1 MAASSYS
8 KNEKSKLI
16 QQYKDWF
23 NGTFV
28 LLENNDPPSS
38 NPIPGAI
45 KTPKVGVTIH
55 SDLGTVVLPVLPIRQ
70 NQTIRQIFLKAIKVL
85 ENTDQLEYVAHPV
98 DDSPAQVGE
107 EQAPIQE
114 ELPPGYDFDAIEYRK
129 KTYIVH
135 SHLEDGEHQFV
146 VERQEDRKIIESTKA
161 TWKHVVAAYKK
172 KYPDKF

>member
-8 KNEKSKLI
+8 KNEKGRLI

-28 LLENNDPPSS
+28 LAENNDPHSS
-38 NPIPGAI
+38 NPIPRAI
-45 KTPKVGVTIH
+45 KAPEVGITIH
-55 SDLGTVVLPVLPIRQ
+55 SGLGTVVLPVLPIKQ

-85 ENTDQLEYVAHPV
+85 ENTDQLEYVTHPV
-98 DDSPAQVGE
+98 DDSPAQEGE
-107 EQAPIQE
+107 EQAPVQE
-114 ELPPGYDFDAIEYRK
+114 ALPPGYDFDAIEYRK

-135 SHLEDGEHQFV
+135 SHLEDGEYQFV
-146 VERQEDRKIIESTKA
+146 VERQEDRKIIEPTKA